1 MALARY
7 DFARPNTLEDDEIN
21 IILERVDNLVAWA
34 EDIKSYALERA
45 LSGYAWDNWK
55 VVEGRST
62 RKYSDEAA
70 VAKAVEKAGYDPY
83 QRKLLG
89 ITEMQKMMGKKKFN
103 DILGELI
110 VKPQGKPTLVSR
122 ADQRPEFNTAM
133 TDFKEEN

>member
-1 MALARY
+1 
-7 DFARPNTLEDDEIN
+7 
-21 IILERVDNLVAWA
+21 
-34 EDIKSYALERA
+34 
-45 LSGYAWDNWK
+45 

-62 RKYSDEAA
+62 RKYTDENA
-70 VAKAVEKAGYDPY
+70 VAKAVEAAGFDPY

-89 ITEMQKMMGKKKFN
+89 VTDMQKMLGKKKFN

>member
-1 MALARY
+1 M
-7 DFARPNTLEDDEIN
+7 
-21 IILERVDNLVAWA
+21 
-34 EDIKSYALERA
+34 
-45 LSGYAWDNWK
+45 
-55 VVEGRST
+55 
-62 RKYSDEAA
+62 EAA
-70 VAKAVEKAGYDPY
+70 GFDPY

-89 ITEMQKMMGKKKFN
+89 VTDMQKMLGKKKFN

>member
-1 MALARY
+1 M
-7 DFARPNTLEDDEIN
+7 
-21 IILERVDNLVAWA
+21 
-34 EDIKSYALERA
+34 
-45 LSGYAWDNWK
+45 NWK

-62 RKYSDEAA
+62 RKFKDEAA
-70 VAKAVEKAGYDPY
+70 VARAVEEAGFDPY

-89 ITEMQKMMGKKKFN
+89 ITEMQKMLGKKKFN

-122 ADQRPEFNTAM
+122 ADQRQEFNTAM